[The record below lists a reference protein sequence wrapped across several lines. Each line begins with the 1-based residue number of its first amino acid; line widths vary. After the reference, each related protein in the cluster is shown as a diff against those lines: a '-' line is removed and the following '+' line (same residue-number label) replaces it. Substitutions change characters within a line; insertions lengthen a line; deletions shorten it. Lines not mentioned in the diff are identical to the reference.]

1 LTDQIKIS
9 ASLQEAQLYMAE
21 CLEFVTQDEAFV
33 LDFIDSH
40 GSYVQAVRDSREQ
53 VCVEI
58 SGPESIEG
66 ELAPEVAD
74 KLVKLGWGLPRQPE
88 ADTPNFWREYPE
100 DADLQVIAK
109 DTILGVAVAFPDANF
124 ELSDSGESMSLDET
138 LKILNSGT
146 KTFLNPITQG
156 SNAGVERAL
165 EANGF
170 VFAGHTIESG
180 NVFAEKAA
188 LEEFAPASREP
199 FYSAWKN
206 YQAASFR
213 CSTCK
218 KNFPGDSLE
227 SDFQGL
233 VLTLRC
239 PKCHRKLVHLSVEA
253 TNEQIERFAAEG
265 SPIAIE
271 HLEMMAARKKE
282 TGTEKGSE

>member
-1 LTDQIKIS
+1 MTDQIKIS

-33 LDFIDSH
+33 LDFVDSH
-40 GSYVQAVRDSREQ
+40 GSYVQAVRDSHEQ

-58 SGPESIEG
+58 SGPESIQG

-74 KLVKLGWGLPRQPE
+74 KLAKLGWGLPRQPE

-100 DADLQVIAK
+100 DADVKLVAK
-109 DTILGVAVAFPDANF
+109 DAILGVAVAFPDAKF
-124 ELSDSGESMSLDET
+124 ELLDSGESMSLDEA
-138 LKILNSGT
+138 LKILNSGS
-146 KTFLNPITQG
+146 KTFLNPIPQG
-156 SNAGVERAL
+156 SNAEVERVL

-180 NVFAEKAA
+180 NVFAEKAS
-188 LEEFAPASREP
+188 LEEFAPASIEP
-199 FYSAWKN
+199 FYSAWQN

-233 VLTLRC
+233 VMTLRC

-253 TNEQIERFAAEG
+253 TNEQIEKFAAEG
-265 SPIAIE
+265 SPTAIE
-271 HLEMMAARKKE
+271 HLEMMAKYKE
-282 TGTEKGSE
+282 AKESENETK